1 MSTTLPDTAPPRQE
15 IDRARQQMGQAL
27 FLLADRLAPKKLI
40 PKLKETAKL
49 KATEKLEELK
59 VRLNPVNIVKRK
71 LDDGDQK
78 VIAAR
83 GYESNGAR
91 AKELT
96 TSR

>member
-1 MSTTLPDTAPPRQE
+1 MSTTLPDTAPTRQE

-27 FLLADRLAPKKLI
+27 FLLADRLAHKKLI
-40 PKLKETAKL
+40 PRVKETAKL

-71 LDDGDQK
+71 LDGGDKK
-78 VIAAR
+78 VIPAR